1 MNNLNTSY
9 DRSEVGKE
17 CRLRVPM
24 WMNTFSFWVLGFPAA
39 YLAAKVFELEP
50 RYIWTGFV
58 LGLTVSAFLLTTRF
72 RKISK
77 QAI

>member
-1 MNNLNTSY
+1 
-9 DRSEVGKE
+9 
-17 CRLRVPM
+17 
-24 WMNTFSFWVLGFPAA
+24 MNTFSFWVLGFPAA

-58 LGLTVSAFLLTTRF
+58 LGLTVSALLLTTRF